1 MHQEVKNR
9 KKWRRVRKIDI
20 FDTTLRDGEQAA
32 GINLNTAEKLEI
44 ARQLER
50 LGVTIIEAGFPA
62 SSPGDFEAVQRIA
75 NTVKNSSVTGLART
89 IMSDIDTSW
98 EALKGAAQPHLHI
111 FIATSPI
118 HMNFKLKKTPDEVVE
133 IAVEAVKHARKK
145 FPLVQWSAED
155 AFRSDPEFLV
165 RIVNKVIAAGATT
178 INIPD
183 TVGYATPIEYGALFK
198 YLKENVTGIDKV
210 KLSAHCHN
218 DLGMATANTIAAIE
232 NGADQVEGTINGIG
246 ERAGNVALEEIAV
259 ALHIRKDIYGFETD
273 INLQE
278 IKRTSQLVSQLT
290 GVVIQPNKAVVGK
303 NAFAHES
310 GIHQDGMLKNPE
322 TYEIITPEL
331 IGEKTVPL
339 ALGKHS
345 GRHAFKDRAVTMG
358 FELSEEKLNEAFVG
372 FKQLADR
379 KKEITEDD
387 LFVLFTDQQI
397 QNNDTPVYELKNI
410 QVQYSTSNI
419 PTATITAVTPAGAEV
434 NKAAT
439 GSGSVEAIF
448 NTLEELVQGKV
459 HILDYRVTSIGK
471 GRDALGEALVNLSY
485 NGQVSTGRDVAQD
498 VLEASAKAY
507 LNAINRQLINADSRE
522 MNDVITTI

>member
-1 MHQEVKNR
+1 M
-9 KKWRRVRKIDI
+9 RKIDI

-44 ARQLER
+44 AKQLER
-50 LGVTIIEAGFPA
+50 FGATIIEAGFPA

-75 NTVKNSSVTGLART
+75 NTVKNSIVTGLART
-89 IMSDIDTSW
+89 VKGDIDAVW
-98 EALKGAAQPHLHI
+98 NAVKDAEQPHIHT

-118 HMNFKLKKTPDEVVE
+118 HMEYKLKMTPEQVIE
-133 IAVEAVKHARKK
+133 QAVEAVKYAKKK
-145 FPLVQWSAED
+145 FSLVQWSAED
-155 AFRSDPEFLV
+155 AFRSDREFLV
-165 RIVNKVIAAGATT
+165 RIVNEVIAAGATT

-183 TVGYATPIEYGALFK
+183 TVGYATPAEYGALFK
-198 YLKENVTGIDKV
+198 FLKENVRGIDRV

-246 ERAGNVALEEIAV
+246 ERAGNVALEEVVV
-259 ALHIRKDIYGFETD
+259 ALHTRQDAYSFGSDVTL
-273 INLQE
+273 NE

-331 IGEKTVPL
+331 IGDTTAPL

-345 GRHAFKDRAVTMG
+345 GRHAFKDRAKTMG
-358 FELSEEKLNEAFVG
+358 FDLPDEKLNAAFVA
-372 FKQLADR
+372 FKELADK

-387 LFVLFTDQQI
+387 LFILFTDQQL
-397 QNNDTPVYELKNI
+397 DYDEAAVYKLESV
-410 QVQYSTSNI
+410 QVQYGTENI
-419 PTATITAVTPAGAEV
+419 PTATVAVTLPTGERIS
-434 NKAAT
+434 KAST

-459 HILDYRVTSIGK
+459 HILDYRVTSVGK
-471 GRDALGEALVNLSY
+471 GRDALGEALVNLSF
-485 NGQVSTGRDVAQD
+485 NGETSTGRDIAQD

-507 LNAINRQLINADSRE
+507 LNAINRQLVKEHTNANAKSQV
-522 MNDVITTI
+522 VIS